1 MGAMSVR
8 SLLPDLGTPATG
20 TPEAAVPPFARAV
33 LWAHGDDAWRGEG
46 GWTVLLDGTDR
57 LRRLSALWQAAVA
70 GRPDPTAPLRGWISS
85 TFADDSPEP
94 AVLRIPADLRRATP
108 SGVRDVAQHMDA
120 DALAAAVAADRG
132 ARLLADGAVP
142 LPADVADRAW
152 DDAGYAAGVRELLTR
167 MADSGGELAKVVI
180 SRTMTVPA
188 DDADLWRAIGAL
200 RREYPQTWVFADRK
214 SVV

>member
-70 GRPDPTAPLRGWISS
+70 GRPDPATRQPFEERG
-85 TFADDSPEP
+85 
-94 AVLRIPADLRRATP
+94 
-108 SGVRDVAQHMDA
+108 VAIT
-120 DALAAAVAADRG
+120 VAEDPIVEVG
-132 ARLLADGAVP
+132 L
-142 LPADVADRAW
+142 
-152 DDAGYAAGVRELLTR
+152 
-167 MADSGGELAKVVI
+167 
-180 SRTMTVPA
+180 
-188 DDADLWRAIGAL
+188 
-200 RREYPQTWVFADRK
+200 
-214 SVV
+214 